1 MNPISRGS
9 LAVLDCTEVHSI
21 DGKWMLEIMTKAVD
35 FSGARRVHAHVEEFD
50 GSKSPEGFAA
60 VILLDESHLSAH
72 HYAKEGLLAIDAFT
86 CGKTDP
92 SVIIQYLHNE
102 LKKEYPDLIANMS
115 HQMRRFGSIPEVG
128 NIRPFVEKYF
138 LHFNAAVIR
147 DASRSLSSFLSSG
160 GKLLI
165 SLAGAMST
173 AEIGRLLNPLIR
185 LDMVHAISCTG
196 ANLEEDLFHLIAGSH
211 YERVPNWR
219 NLTAED
225 DYELLSKGMNRVTDT
240 CIPEEQAI
248 RKIEPLIISQWS
260 QGRAFPHEHIW
271 AILEDFEFDMPST
284 SSWLVAAKEKNIP
297 IIVPGWEDSTLGN
310 IFAAACM
317 KGEVNPEAVKSGIEY
332 MIEFSKWYRKQSSP
346 VGMLQVGGGIAG
358 DFPICVVPLL
368 NQDMGM
374 DVPKWQ
380 WFGQISESNAS
391 YGGYSGASPEEKISW
406 GKLDVDTPMFRIES
420 DASIVLPL
428 MLSYVMEGF
437 HSH

>member
-1 MNPISRGS
+1 MNPISHGS
-9 LAVLDCTEVHSI
+9 LAILDCTGVHSI
-21 DGKWMLEIMTKAVD
+21 DGNWMLKIMTEAVES
-35 FSGARRVHAHVEEFD
+35 SGARRVHSHIEEFD
-50 GSKSPEGFAA
+50 ESKSPEGFAA

-72 HYAKEGLLAIDAFT
+72 HYAKEGLLAIDSFT

-92 SVIIQYLHNE
+92 SIIIKYIHDE
-102 LKKEYPDLIANMS
+102 LKENYPNLIANSS
-115 HQMRRFGSIPEVG
+115 HQIRRFGNIPDVG
-128 NIRPFVEKYF
+128 NIRPFVDRYF
-138 LHFNAAVIR
+138 QHFNAAVVK
-147 DASRSLSSFLSSG
+147 DASRSLSSFISSG

-173 AEIGRLLNPLIR
+173 AEIGKLLNPLIM

-211 YERVPNWR
+211 YERIPHWR

-225 DYELLSKGMNRVTDT
+225 DEKLLSKGMNRVTDT

-248 RKIEPLIISQWS
+248 RKIEPLLISRWS
-260 QGRAFPHEHIW
+260 QERAFPHEHIW
-271 AILEDFEFDMPST
+271 AILDDVEFDMPAK

-297 IIVPGWEDSTLGN
+297 LIVPGWEDSTLGN
-310 IFAAACM
+310 MFAAACL
-317 KGEVNPEAVKSGIEY
+317 KGEVDPNTVKSGIEY
-332 MIEFSKWYRKQSSP
+332 MIDFSKWYREQSSP

-368 NQDMGM
+368 NQDMGL

-380 WFGQISESNAS
+380 WFGQISESKAS

-406 GKLDVDTPMFRIES
+406 GKLDVDTPKFHIES

-437 HSH
+437 YPH